1 MNRDSQRQVRL
12 FIFAV
17 VIIFAI
23 VRSCQRQTQPPPQR
37 TERTP
42 APRRTPSAKRTP
54 RPGRDAGQPLVLRP
68 RNADNSNLLLGMP
81 APASQN
87 PENFLVERAQYAL
100 SYNSAE
106 GGPNWVSWHLEAANL
121 GDEPRGKFRPDPMLP
136 DPWQIRPND
145 YRGSGYDRGHVCPS
159 GDRTATEEDNDA
171 TFMMS
176 NMLPQTAALNQHVW
190 KDLED
195 YCRDLAKDGN
205 ELYIVAGGISSVKR
219 IGRSK
224 INVPA
229 QCWKIALVLPE
240 GDNDLSRIDANTRII
255 AVLMPNQE
263 NKQVEKAQWSQY
275 ATSVAQ
281 IEKAT
286 GYDFFPNVPVN
297 VRRKL
302 LAKVDAGRS

>member
-1 MNRDSQRQVRL
+1 MNRDSQRKLRL

-17 VIIFAI
+17 LIIFAI

-37 TERTP
+37 PERTP

-54 RPGRDAGQPLVLRP
+54 RLGADRPLVLLP
-68 RNADNSNLLLGMP
+68 RNADNSNVLLGMP
-81 APASQN
+81 SAAGKN
-87 PENFLVERAQYAL
+87 AEDFLVERAQYAL
-100 SYNSAE
+100 SYNNSD

-136 DPWQIRPND
+136 DDWQIRPND

-176 NMLPQTAALNQHVW
+176 NMLPQTAALNQHIW

-195 YCRDLAKDGN
+195 YCRDLANEGN
-205 ELYIVAGGISSVKR
+205 ELYIMAGSIGSVER
-219 IGRSK
+219 IGRNK

-229 QCWKIALVLPE
+229 QCWKIAVVLPE
-240 GDNDLSRIDANTRII
+240 GDGDLSRIDANTRVI

-263 NKQVEKAQWSQY
+263 NKQIEKAQWSQY

-281 IEKAT
+281 IEKTT
-286 GYDFFPNVPVN
+286 GYDFFPNVPAN
-297 VRRKL
+297 VRRQL
-302 LAKVDAGRS
+302 LAKVDRGAS

>member
-23 VRSCQRQTQPPPQR
+23 VRSCQRQEPQQPQR
-37 TERTP
+37 PERTP
-42 APRRTPSAKRTP
+42 APRRTPSARRTP
-54 RPGRDAGQPLVLRP
+54 RPGNVRPLVLLP

-81 APASQN
+81 APASQDA
-87 PENFLVERAQYAL
+87 ENFLVERPQYAL
-100 SYNSAE
+100 SYNSSE

-136 DPWQIRPND
+136 DNWQIRPND
-145 YRGSGYDRGHVCPS
+145 YKGSGYDRGHVCPS
-159 GDRTATEEDNDA
+159 GDRTATAEDNDA

-195 YCRDLAKDGN
+195 YCRDLVKDGN
-205 ELYIVAGGISSVKR
+205 ELYIVAGGIGSVER
-219 IGRSK
+219 IGRGK

-229 QCWKIALVLPE
+229 QCWKIALVLPY
-240 GDNDLSRIDANTRII
+240 GDGDLSRIDERTRVI

-263 NKQVEKAQWSQY
+263 NAQVEKAQWSQY
-275 ATSVAQ
+275 AISIAQ
-281 IEKAT
+281 IERAT
-286 GYDFFPNVPVN
+286 GYDFFPNVPAS

-302 LAKVDAGRS
+302 IAKIDRGEQ